1 MCLVLAS
8 KRRVPPGMDSRSSPR
23 QDLGIGLVYGDRA
36 RDQAFRPIQ
45 RRILLYLELTAH
57 ISPTAVENGCM
68 RLWVHLQKC
77 NNQVGWQVA
86 DQTPA

>member
-8 KRRVPPGMDSRSSPR
+8 KRRVPGWIHGRVHGR
-23 QDLGIGLVYGDRA
+23 ILELVLSKGTGPEIRPV
-36 RDQAFRPIQ
+36 RPIQ

-57 ISPTAVENGCM
+57 ISPTAVENVCM